1 MIQSHR
7 NTFQLE
13 SKVTLYLNNINI
25 LSNFQTDKQ
34 INPNC
39 LVDFLKLFTEQKKE
53 SVIANCLFFKEKAGI
68 CNCQVLASSHAVLT
82 LLSSFFR
89 VSMNDSN
96 SLSKSSCSGTFLL
109 VSSYDVTWICG
120 DSMVVMATRHSLKME
135 LRSKIF
141 SARL

>member
-13 SKVTLYLNNINI
+13 SKVTLHLNNINI

-34 INPNC
+34 INPDC
-39 LVDFLKLFTEQKKE
+39 LVDFLKLFTVSEQKKE
-53 SVIANCLFFKEKAGI
+53 SVIANCLSFKEIAGI
-68 CNCQVLASSHAVLT
+68 CNCQVTASSHAVLT

-89 VSMNDSN
+89 VLMNDSN

-120 DSMVVMATRHSLKME
+120 DSTVVMATRHSLKME
-135 LRSKIF
+135 LRS
-141 SARL
+141 